1 MADKQPYDYPH
12 MKRTLDSLM
21 VAWRMNPYLR
31 LGQLLMNA
39 GTGVLPTHD
48 GPPDL
53 FYVEDDNLAKMV
65 MKYSE
70 DSCPKSNG

>member
-1 MADKQPYDYPH
+1 MPDKQPYDYNH

-21 VAWRMNPYLR
+21 VAWKAQPYLR

-39 GTGVLPTHD
+39 AIGVIPTQD

-53 FYVEDDNLAKMV
+53 FSVEDDELSRMV
-65 MKYSE
+65 IKYS
-70 DSCPKSNG
+70 DDQLGSKI